1 MAIGKSVKR
10 VDAVAKV
17 TGRARYTDD
26 FLMPGMLAAKYL
38 RSTVAHGRVKKIDTR
53 KAERLPGVEAVFT
66 YKDVPQN
73 KFATAGHPYSLDVAH
88 KDVADRL
95 LLTRQVRYW
104 GDEIAVVV
112 AENDLILQQ
121 ALKLIEIEYEA
132 YEPLLTLEAALA
144 KGAREIHAGS
154 KNVIGESHYAV
165 GGKIKDVLAGADVV
179 LESRYRTQMCQHCHI
194 ENHIAYAYMDDLE
207 HIVVVS
213 STQIPHIARRIVGE
227 ALGLPWGR
235 IRVIKPY
242 IGGGFGAKQDVILEP
257 MVAFL
262 TMKLGG
268 RPVKIDLSREECMI
282 ATRTR
287 HPFEVKIRAGANKDG
302 TLVALDMN
310 VLSNTGAY
318 ASHGHSVAG
327 AAGAKSRSLY
337 PRAAMQYRARTA
349 YTNMPA
355 AGAMRAYGAPQII
368 FALDCIIEEAARKIG
383 MDPVEF
389 RIKNVARQGDADPL
403 SGERFKSCGLVECL
417 QRGKELIQWD
427 KKRAAWPKCQ
437 TGPVRRGLGV
447 ACFSYASGTYP
458 VCMEIASARLILNQ
472 DASLHIQV
480 GATEIG
486 QGLDTIVAQMAAE
499 TVGIPFEDVHVVST
513 QDTDVAPFDTGAYAS
528 RQAYVASNAVFRAAR
543 ELKSKIL
550 EHAGRVTG
558 ILGGELD
565 ILNGAIVHRGDTS
578 RKLISLRKVAL
589 DAYYDKEHGGQLT
602 AEVSHK
608 TRTNAPTFGCT
619 FVEVEV
625 DVPLC
630 KVEIKEIY
638 NLHDSGVILHPAMA
652 RGQVQGGV
660 AMGIAAGLY
669 EEMLIDRETGRIYN
683 NNFLD
688 YKIPTVVDVPDIG
701 CEFIETYEPTSGYG
715 NKALGEPPIISPPP
729 AIRNAIWDA
738 TGVQINELPMS
749 PHRLY
754 QYFKKAGLL
763 GGAPARS

>member
-17 TGRARYTDD
+17 TGRARYADD
-26 FLMPGMLAAKYL
+26 FFIPGMLVAKYL
-38 RSTVAHGRVKKIDTR
+38 RSTIAHGRVKKIDTR
-53 KAERLPGVEAVFT
+53 KARSLAGVEAVFT
-66 YKDVPQN
+66 YEDVPQN
-73 KFATAGHPYSLDVAH
+73 KFATAGHPYSLDAAH

-95 LLTRQVRYW
+95 LLTQQVRYW

-112 AENDLILQQ
+112 AENNLVLQE
-121 ALKLIEIEYEA
+121 ALKSIELEYEPYA
-132 YEPLLTLEAALA
+132 PLVTMEAALA
-144 KGAREIHAGS
+144 EGAREVHAGT
-154 KNVIGESHYAV
+154 KNVIGESRYAV
-165 GGKIKDVLAGADVV
+165 GGKIEDALAAADVV
-179 LESRYRTQMCQHCHI
+179 LEGRYQTQICQHCHI

-268 RPVKIDLSREECMI
+268 RPVKIDLSREECMM

-287 HPFEVKIRAGANKDG
+287 HPFEIKMRAGANQDG
-302 TLVALDMN
+302 NLVALDME

-327 AAGAKSRSLY
+327 AAGAKSRLLY
-337 PRAAMQYRARTA
+337 PRAAMRYHARTV
-349 YTNMPA
+349 YTNTPT
-355 AGAMRAYGAPQII
+355 AGAMRAYGAPQLL
-368 FALDCIIEEAARKIG
+368 FALDCIIEETARKIG

-403 SGERFKSCGLVECL
+403 SGERFTSCGLVECL
-417 QRGKELIQWD
+417 QRGKQLIRWD
-427 KKRAAWPKCQ
+427 EKRAAWPKCQ
-437 TGPVRRGLGV
+437 TGPTRRGLGV

-458 VCMEIASARLILNQ
+458 VCMEIAGARIILNQ

-499 TVGIPFEDVHVVST
+499 TIGIPFEHVHVVST

-528 RQAYVASNAVFRAAR
+528 RQAYVTSNAVFRAAR
-543 ELKSKIL
+543 ELKAKIL

-565 ILNGAIVHRGDTS
+565 IADGMIVHRGDRS
-578 RKLISLRKVAL
+578 REVVSLRDVAL
-589 DAYYDKEHGGQLT
+589 DAYYDKERGGQLT

-619 FVEVEV
+619 FVEVAV

-638 NLHDSGVILHPAMA
+638 NVHDSGVILHPAMA
-652 RGQVQGGV
+652 RGQVQGGA

-669 EEMLIDRETGRIYN
+669 EELLIDPETGRIYN

-738 TGVQINELPMS
+738 TGIQINKLPMT
-749 PHRLY
+749 PHALFRH
-754 QYFKKAGLL
+754 FKDAGFL
-763 GGAPARS
+763 

>member
-26 FLMPGMLAAKYL
+26 FYIPGMLVAKYL
-38 RSTVAHGRVKKIDTR
+38 RSTIAHGRVKRIDSS
-53 KAERLPGVEAVFT
+53 KAKRLAGVEAVYT
-66 YKDVPQN
+66 YEDVPPT
-73 KFATAGHPYSLDVAH
+73 KFATAGHPYSLDPAH
-88 KDVADRL
+88 KDVEDRL
-95 LLTRQVRYW
+95 LLTQHVRYW
-104 GDEIAVVV
+104 GNEIAIVV
-112 AENDLILQQ
+112 AENSLILQD
-121 ALKLIEIEYEA
+121 ALKLIEVEYEE
-132 YEPLLTLEAALA
+132 YEPLTALKA
-144 KGAREIHAGS
+144 SLSKDAREIHAGS
-154 KNVIGESHYAV
+154 NNVIGESQYTV
-165 GGKIKDVLAGADVV
+165 GGKIEDVLAGADIV
-179 LESRYRTQMCQHCHI
+179 LQSRYRTQMCQHCHI

-262 TMKLGG
+262 TLKLGG
-268 RPVKIDLSREECMI
+268 RPIKIDLSREECMI
-282 ATRTR
+282 GTRTR
-287 HPFEVKIRAGANKDG
+287 HPFEVKMRAGVNKDG
-302 TLVALDMN
+302 TLVALDMDA
-310 VLSNTGAY
+310 VANTGAY

-337 PRAAMQYRARTA
+337 PRAAMHYHARTV
-349 YTNMPA
+349 YTNMPT
-355 AGAMRAYGAPQII
+355 AGAMRAYGAPQMI
-368 FALDCIIEEAARKIG
+368 FSVECIIEEAARKIG

-403 SGERFKSCGLVECL
+403 TGERFESCGLVECL
-417 QRGKELIQWD
+417 QRGKNLIRWD
-427 KKRAAWPKCQ
+427 EKRAAWSKKQ

-458 VCMEIASARLILNQ
+458 VCLEIAGARIILNQ

-499 TVGIPFEDVHVVST
+499 TVGVPFEDVHVVST

-543 ELKSKIL
+543 ELKAKIL

-565 ILNGAIVHRGDTS
+565 ILNGEIVD
-578 RKLISLRKVAL
+578 RKDPARKVVLLKEVAL
-589 DAYYDKEHGGQLT
+589 DAYYDKQRGGQLT

-608 TRTNAPTFGCT
+608 TCSNAPTFGCT
-619 FVEVEV
+619 FVEVAV

-638 NLHDSGVILHPAMA
+638 NVHDSGVILHPVMA
-652 RGQVQGGV
+652 RGQVHGGV

-669 EEMLIDRETGRIYN
+669 EEMMIDRESGYIYN

-688 YKIPTVVDVPDIG
+688 YKIPTAVDVPDIG
-701 CEFIETYEPTSGYG
+701 CEFVETYEPTSGYG

-738 TGVQINELPMS
+738 TGVQINALPMT
-749 PHRLY
+749 PHALFKH
-754 QYFKKAGLL
+754 FKKAGLL
-763 GGAPARS
+763 

>member
-26 FLMPGMLAAKYL
+26 FFIPGMLVAKYL
-38 RSTVAHGRVKKIDTR
+38 RSTIAHGRVKKIDST
-53 KAERLPGVEAVFT
+53 KARGLPGVEAVFT
-66 YKDVPQN
+66 YADVPQTP
-73 KFATAGHPYSLDVAH
+73 FATAGHPYSLDSAH

-95 LLTRQVRYW
+95 LLTRHVRYW

-112 AENDLILQQ
+112 AEDNLVLQE
-121 ALKLIEIEYEA
+121 ALKLIQVDYEA
-132 YEPLLTLEAALA
+132 YEPLVTPQASLA
-144 KGAREIHAGS
+144 KDAREIHTGS
-154 KNVIGESHYAV
+154 QNVIGESRYAV
-165 GGKIKDVLAGADVV
+165 GGPIEDALAGADVV
-179 LESRYRTQMCQHCHI
+179 LESEYRTQICQHCHI
-194 ENHIAYAYMDDLE
+194 ENHVAYAYMDDLE

-235 IRVIKPY
+235 IRVVKPY

-262 TMKLGG
+262 TLKLGG
-268 RPVKIDLSREECMI
+268 RPIKIELSREACMI
-282 ATRTR
+282 GTRTR
-287 HPFEVKIRAGANKDG
+287 HPFEVKMRAGANKDG
-302 TLVALDMN
+302 TLVALDMDA
-310 VLSNTGAY
+310 LSNTGAY

-337 PRAAMQYRARTA
+337 PRAAMQYHARTV
-349 YTNMPA
+349 YTNTPA
-355 AGAMRAYGAPQII
+355 AGAMRAYGAPQMI
-368 FALDCIIEEAARKIG
+368 FAVEGIIEEAARKIG

-403 SGERFKSCGLVECL
+403 TGKRFQSCGLIECL
-417 QRGKELIQWD
+417 QRGKDLIRWD
-427 KKRAAWPKCQ
+427 EKRAAWPKRQ
-437 TGPVRRGLGV
+437 TGALRRGLGV

-458 VCMEIASARLILNQ
+458 VCMEIAGARIIFNQ

-499 TVGIPFEDVHVVST
+499 TIGVAFDDVHVVST

-543 ELKSKIL
+543 ELKAKIL
-550 EHAGRVTG
+550 EHAGRVSG
-558 ILGGELD
+558 ILSGELD
-565 ILNGAIVHRGDTS
+565 ILNGEIVQRKDPS
-578 RKLISLRKVAL
+578 RKVISLKEVAL
-589 DAYYDKEHGGQLT
+589 DAYYDKERGGQLT
-602 AEVSHK
+602 ADVSHK
-608 TRTNAPTFGCT
+608 TCTNAPTFGCT
-619 FVEVEV
+619 FVEIAV

-638 NLHDSGVILHPAMA
+638 NVHDSGVILHPVMA
-652 RGQVQGGV
+652 KGQVHGGV

-669 EEMLIDRETGRIYN
+669 EEMMIDRESGYIYN

-688 YKIPTVVDVPDIG
+688 YKIPTAVDVPDIG
-701 CEFIETYEPTSGYG
+701 CEFVETYEPTSGYG
-715 NKALGEPPIISPPP
+715 NKSLGEPPIISPPP

-738 TGVQINELPMS
+738 TGVQINELPMT
-749 PHRLY
+749 PHTLFK
-754 QYFKKAGLL
+754 YFKKAGLI
-763 GGAPARS
+763 